1 MTHGRSV
8 GAYLMRA
15 SRARAKGHPC
25 KALAD
30 TGYFGKISD
39 RAHGIRVALFDRKHT
54 FTAIS
59 AARLASGAVI
69 VPCDGRGTP

>member
-1 MTHGRSV
+1 MIGVFGLAAIFAIADKRMTHGRSV
-8 GAYLMRA
+8 GANLMRA

-39 RAHGIRVALFDRKHT
+39 RAHGIRVAT
-54 FTAIS
+54 W
-59 AARLASGAVI
+59 
-69 VPCDGRGTP
+69 RGPPRP